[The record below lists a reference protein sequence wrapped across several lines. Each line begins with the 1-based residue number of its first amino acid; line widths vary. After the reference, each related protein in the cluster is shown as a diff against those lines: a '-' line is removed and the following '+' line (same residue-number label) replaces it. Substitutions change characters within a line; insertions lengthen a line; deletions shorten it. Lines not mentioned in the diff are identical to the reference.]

1 MYEKYIYNSDKTKKY
16 RFAELS
22 ERYLTETARLLNTE
36 WPRKLEHRCESL
48 RALINSD
55 PSRLKIPV
63 SLILVEGD
71 DRVIGHAS
79 LVSISTIGDSDDNRS
94 NSRDS
99 GPLRDL
105 TFLQS
110 LIIDESYRGQGLGR
124 KFMQLAEDYLIEY
137 RCDDYLI
144 ILCLGS
150 ASFHISLSNSLIK
163 AFERSF

>member
-16 RFAELS
+16 RFIELN
-22 ERYLTETARLLNTE
+22 ERYLRETARLLNTE

-48 RALINSD
+48 RTLINTD

-79 LVSISTIGDSDDNRS
+79 LVSISTIGDSDDNAS

-110 LIIDESYRGQGLGR
+110 LIIDESYRGLGLGR

-137 RCDDYLI
+137 RCDNYFSI
-144 ILCLGS
+144 Y
-150 ASFHISLSNSLIK
+150 F
-163 AFERSF
+163 